1 MDMLYHSTFVVSI
14 FQEPANLKFE
24 HFIKY
29 IEGYISKL
37 VMLL

>member
-1 MDMLYHSTFVVSI
+1 MDMLYHSFVVSI
-14 FQEPANLKFE
+14 FQEPANPKFE

-29 IEGYISKL
+29 IERYISKL